1 MSNRCGISSDRN
13 HLCLLIIAAALAV
26 APGCA
31 PSSPTD
37 EGPTNEQVMQSTGL
51 GVEESTRIAAANL
64 SVAVGVP
71 LDPARERVVQVG
83 CRTDPESLMTIG
95 PPYRVRLS
103 HEVAAPS
110 PDVLAE
116 AMARV
121 EKLTDR
127 GFELQPRT
135 PNDQTPED
143 RTYQDDKG
151 YTVITSTSVMVLG
164 GPGLT
169 IYSNSPCAAD

>member
-1 MSNRCGISSDRN
+1 MNRN
-13 HLCLLIIAAALAV
+13 QLCLFVISAAV
-26 APGCA
+26 AVAAGCA
-31 PSSPTD
+31 PSPTVD
-37 EGPTNEQVMQSTGL
+37 EGPTNEEIMQSTGL
-51 GVEESTRIAAANL
+51 TVAEATRVAAANL

-71 LDPARERVVQVG
+71 LDPARERVVKVG
-83 CRTDPESLMTIG
+83 CRTDPESLMSIG

-169 IYSNSPCAAD
+169 IYSNSPCAAE